1 MHADGTC
8 GDRASERR
16 CQRRYMRKIYLRQR
30 SLLLSVVLQIEALG
44 RWGAHGARRPWQL
57 RRAYQMSH
65 SCRPNR
71 ISLHACSRTA
81 RRSRVGRVAGRASA
95 DILILLL
102 PPPAS
107 RAGVAFLALPPSA
120 ARCAPPFP
128 QSAREP
134 VRRAR
139 RRASVGG
146 PVDRNDRSSTLVR
159 SLDPPRG
166 PKKQERE
173 APLRTCRASARE
185 PVHFCIVGS
194 AAGDPH
200 ACFFYVCIS
209 HGFFKQKHLH
219 YFFKMHVGASLA
231 PTCIL

>member
-1 MHADGTC
+1 MPVPLSLMRKSDGVAVCGRGLFSSPLFCRSRHWGGGAPTGR
-8 GDRASERR
+8 GDRGS
-16 CQRRYMRKIYLRQR
+16 C
-30 SLLLSVVLQIEALG
+30 
-44 RWGAHGARRPWQL
+44 GARYQN
-57 RRAYQMSH
+57 QMSH
-65 SCRPNR
+65 SCRPSR

-120 ARCAPPFP
+120 ARCTPPFP

-185 PVHFCIVGS
+185 PVHFCIVDNAELRRGARARVRARGGPLLHCPEYKS

-200 ACFFYVCIS
+200 ACFFLMCVYHMV
-209 HGFFKQKHLH
+209 FF
-219 YFFKMHVGASLA
+219 
-231 PTCIL
+231 